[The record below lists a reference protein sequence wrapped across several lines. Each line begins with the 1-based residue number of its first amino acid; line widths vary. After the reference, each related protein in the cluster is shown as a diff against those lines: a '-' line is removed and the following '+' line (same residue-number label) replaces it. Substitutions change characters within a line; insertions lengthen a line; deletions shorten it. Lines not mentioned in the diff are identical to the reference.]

1 MNEAREAVRK
11 FAEQITGW
19 QVNDTHIKK
28 ICVRAFSNRIK
39 KQVQSDICVGEEL
52 DLTLSNIPHEPVLAI
67 FESDKYLVVTPDR
80 IKSNKKIYLFERK
93 EVLGIE
99 KE

>member
-1 MNEAREAVRK
+1 MNEPREAVRK

-19 QVNDTHIKK
+19 QVSDTHIKR
-28 ICVRAFSNRIK
+28 ISVRAFSSRIK
-39 KQVQSDICVGEEL
+39 RKVQSDIRVGEEL
-52 DLTLSNIPHEPVLAI
+52 DLSLSNIPHEPVLAI
-67 FESDKYLVVTPDR
+67 FESNKYLVVTPET
-80 IKSNKKIYLFERK
+80 IKSNKRIYLFEPE

>member
-1 MNEAREAVRK
+1 MDETREAVRK

-28 ICVRAFSNRIK
+28 ISVRAFSSRIK
-39 KQVQSDICVGEEL
+39 REVQSDIRVGEEL
-52 DLTLSNIPHEPVLAI
+52 DLSLSNIPHEPVLAI
-67 FESDKYLVVTPDR
+67 FESNKYLVITPEI
-80 IKSNKKIYLFERK
+80 IKSNKRIYLFEPE

>member
-28 ICVRAFSNRIK
+28 ISVRAFSSRIRK
-39 KQVQSDICVGEEL
+39 NVFSDIRVGEEL
-52 DLTLSNIPHEPVLAI
+52 DLSLSSFPHEPVLAI
-67 FESDKYLVVTPDR
+67 FESDKYLVVTPDKL
-80 IKSNKKIYLFERK
+80 KSNRRVYLFERR
-93 EVLGIE
+93 EVVGVE